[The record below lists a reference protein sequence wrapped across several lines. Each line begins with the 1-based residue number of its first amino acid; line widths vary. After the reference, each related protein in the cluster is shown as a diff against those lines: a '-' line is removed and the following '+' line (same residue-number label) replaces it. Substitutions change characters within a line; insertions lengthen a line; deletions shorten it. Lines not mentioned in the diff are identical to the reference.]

1 MLEKFDFLDVESAL
15 PYVGGDEDI
24 FEEVV
29 ATYVEE
35 NKSDKVQKA
44 FDELDWDNYR
54 ILVHGIKSTS
64 YTIGANALGD
74 EAKESEMCVKTGD
87 FEGAKARHAQ
97 LMTDYKAMIDKI
109 SSVI

>member
-1 MLEKFDFLDVESAL
+1 MLERFDFLDVESAL

-29 ATYVEE
+29 ATYVDE
-35 NKSDKVQKA
+35 NKAALVQKA

-87 FEGAKARHAQ
+87 FEGAKAKHDKLIA
-97 LMTDYKAMIDKI
+97 DYRAMVDKI
-109 SSVI
+109 SSVL